1 MPAQE
6 TAFTLATAEPHSSSG
21 ADKRGRGHS
30 STGQFL
36 RLNIY
41 ALILTA
47 FWTPLNTLLLP
58 GLVESRAPAEIRGSA
73 LGAMT
78 LVGVGIAVLVQPGLG
93 AMSDRWRSPE
103 RRRVPI
109 AAASVVSVPL
119 VIGLWL
125 VPGFFTLLAIY
136 IVLQCAMNTAQAA
149 FQALIPD
156 YVGPSNRSRASGIKT
171 SLEVGGNAV
180 GLGLAGGV
188 LLAGGGEGVQILT
201 LAGLLAAGVT
211 IAIRTVPRIRHEPA
225 NLEPLR
231 PPWKVF
237 APLKTGSAEFRL
249 AILLRFLFL
258 LGLYPVQRFI
268 LFLLEDRYGL
278 EDPLARASI
287 FIFIAIVIASAGGLA
302 AGILDDYISTRW
314 LLAGTVILSGASLA
328 GIAFS
333 PTLPILAIP
342 SFILAFNAGAF
353 QALNWGAIA
362 NALRDDEAARYFGL
376 ANIATA
382 GAGAMTGI
390 FGPLV
395 DLADRFVPGA
405 TYQILFSICALVTA
419 SCLLVLRHDAAAPS
433 IAEND

>member
-1 MPAQE
+1 MAREVTSRFDAPVPGSA
-6 TAFTLATAEPHSSSG
+6 AGATSTK
-21 ADKRGRGHS
+21 DRGRSHS
-30 STGQFL
+30 ASQFL
-36 RLNIY
+36 RLNLY

-58 GLVESRAPAEIRGSA
+58 GLVEDRAPGVLRGTA

-93 AMSDRWRSPE
+93 ALSDRWRSPE
-103 RRRVPI
+103 RRRIPI
-109 AAASVVSVPL
+109 VIASMVSAVLVVA
-119 VIGLWL
+119 LWL
-125 VPGFFTLLAIY
+125 VPGFFPLLAVY
-136 IVLQCAMNTAQAA
+136 ILLQCAMNTAQAA

-156 YVGPSNRSRASGIKT
+156 QVEPSQRARASGIKT
-171 SLEVGGNAV
+171 ALDVGGNAV
-180 GLGLAGGV
+180 GLGLAGGII
-188 LLAGGGEGVQILT
+188 LLNGGDGVQVG
-201 LAGLLAAGVT
+201 ALAAILAIGVFVGV
-211 IAIRTVPRIRHEPA
+211 ATVPRIDHQPRK
-225 NLEPLR
+225 LEPLK
-231 PPWKVF
+231 PWFRVF
-237 APLKTGSAEFRL
+237 APLASGTREFRK

-278 EDPLARASI
+278 EDPLARASV
-287 FIFIAIVIASAGGLA
+287 FIIAAIGVAAVGGLA
-302 AGILDDYISTRW
+302 AGILDDYFSTKR
-314 LLAGTVILSGASLA
+314 LLVAITVLSAASLV

-333 PTLPILAIP
+333 PTLLILAIP
-342 SFILAFNAGAF
+342 SFVLAFSAGAF
-353 QALNWGAIA
+353 QALNWGVIA
-362 NALRDDEAARYFGL
+362 NALPDDEAARYFGL

-419 SCLLVLRHDAAAPS
+419 SCLLVLRGSTDTPPHKR
-433 IAEND
+433 

>member
-1 MPAQE
+1 MTAQE
-6 TAFTLATAEPHSSSG
+6 STAHPTQAPSPTPGTSAEGGRRHSG
-21 ADKRGRGHS
+21 T
-30 STGQFL
+30 TGQFV
-36 RLNIY
+36 RLNLY
-41 ALILTA
+41 ALVLTA

-58 GLVESRAPAEIRGSA
+58 GLVEARAPEALRGSA

-78 LVGVGIAVLVQPGLG
+78 LIGVGIAVLVQPGLG

-103 RRRVPI
+103 RRRLPV
-109 AAASVVSVPL
+109 AVASAVSVPL
-119 VIGLWL
+119 VLGLWL

-156 YVGPSNRSRASGIKT
+156 HVKPRDRSRASGIKT
-171 SLEVGGNAV
+171 ALDVGGNAV
-180 GLGLAGGV
+180 GLGLAGGI
-188 LLAGGGEGVQILT
+188 LLAGGGDGIQLVA
-201 LAGLLAAGVT
+201 LAALLAAGVA
-211 IAIRTVPRIRHEPA
+211 IAALTVPRIERAPA
-225 NLEPLR
+225 DLEPLR

-237 APLKTGSAEFRL
+237 GPLKTGSLDFRL

-278 EDPLARASI
+278 EDPLARASV
-287 FIFIAIVIASAGGLA
+287 FIIISIVIASAGGLA
-302 AGILDDYISTRW
+302 AGILDDYISTKR
-314 LLAGTVILSGASLA
+314 LLIATAVLSSMSLL

-333 PTLPILAIP
+333 PTLLILAIP
-342 SFILAFNAGAF
+342 SFVLAFSAGAF
-353 QALNWGAIA
+353 QALNWGVIA
-362 NALRDDEAARYFGL
+362 NSLSDDEAARYFGL

-405 TYQILFSICALVTA
+405 TYQILFSIGALVTA
-419 SCLLVLRHDAAAPS
+419 SCLLVLRKGEAVPPVQD
-433 IAEND
+433 